1 PQDPPEA
8 AVASG
13 RRTRPRARSGQG
25 ARMTALDRYTCEEV
39 FRRLNDY
46 LDREL
51 SPAEMAMVKEHLDT
65 CGQCASEHAFEA
77 SVLQELKSK
86 LRRIDLPQS
95 LLDKVGRSEEHT
107 SELQSRVDLVCRLL
121 LEKK

>member
-1 PQDPPEA
+1 MS
-8 AVASG
+8 AV
-13 RRTRPRARSGQG
+13 
-25 ARMTALDRYTCEEV
+25 DRYTCEEV

-51 SPAEMAMVKEHLDT
+51 SAAEMALVKEHLDT

-77 SVLQELKSK
+77 SVLRELKSK

-95 LLDKVGRSEEHT
+95 LIDKVAAILAEADRTNH
-107 SELQSRVDLVCRLL
+107 
-121 LEKK
+121 

>member
-1 PQDPPEA
+1 
-8 AVASG
+8 
-13 RRTRPRARSGQG
+13 
-25 ARMTALDRYTCEEV
+25 MTALDRYTCEEV

-95 LLDKVGRSEEHT
+95 LLDKVAAILAEARLPEE
-107 SELQSRVDLVCRLL
+107 Q
-121 LEKK
+121 